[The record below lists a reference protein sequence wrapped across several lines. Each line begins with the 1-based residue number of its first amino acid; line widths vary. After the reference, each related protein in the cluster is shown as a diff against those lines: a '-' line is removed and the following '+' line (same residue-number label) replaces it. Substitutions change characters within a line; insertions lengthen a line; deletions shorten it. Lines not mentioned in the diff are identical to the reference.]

1 MKLTIIPSDGAVYE
15 NGVCYSNLTW
25 EGTPANV
32 HALQWNSDA
41 PFTVD
46 DVVYYGWIEFNDG
59 ASNDNISVLPLWA
72 GNAELAWDAAANPP
86 PPPPPTPEEIQE
98 QNKAQASSL
107 LQQTDWTATVDIANP
122 QYSNPYLMNQND
134 FLAYRSQVREIAVNP
149 PTTLVDVWPTLPTEQ
164 WSS

>member
-1 MKLTIIPSDGAVYE
+1 MRLSIIPSDKTVCE

-41 PFTVD
+41 PFTVE

-59 ASNDNISVLPLWA
+59 TPSENISVLPLWA
-72 GNAELAWDAAANPP
+72 GNAELSWDAANQ
-86 PPPPPTPEEIQE
+86 PPPPPTPEEIQA
-98 QNKAQASSL
+98 QNRAEASSL
-107 LQQTDWTATVDIANP
+107 LQQTDWTATVDISNP
-122 QYSNPYLMNQND
+122 QYSNPYLMNQD
-134 FLAYRSQVREIAVNP
+134 EFLAYRSSVRAIAVNP
-149 PTTLVDVWPTLPTEQ
+149 PTTLVTVWPTLPTEQ

>member
-15 NGVCYSNLTW
+15 NGVVYSGLTW

-59 ASNDNISVLPLWA
+59 TPNENISVLPLWA
-72 GNAELAWDAAANPP
+72 GNAELAWDAANNPP
-86 PPPPPTPEEIQE
+86 PPPPPTPEEIQA
-98 QNKAQASSL
+98 QNKATASSL
-107 LQQTDWTATVDIANP
+107 LAETDWTELPSVSDPT
-122 QYSNPYLMNQND
+122 SNPHLLNKAE
-134 FLAYRSQVREIAVNP
+134 FVAYRDQLRAIAVNP
-149 PTTLVDVWPTLPTEQ
+149 PTTPVNPWPTKPTEQ
-164 WSS
+164 WSA